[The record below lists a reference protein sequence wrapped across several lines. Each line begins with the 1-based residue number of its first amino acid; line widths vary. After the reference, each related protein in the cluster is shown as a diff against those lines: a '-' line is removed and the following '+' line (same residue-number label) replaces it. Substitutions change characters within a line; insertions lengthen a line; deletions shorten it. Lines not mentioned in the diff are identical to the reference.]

1 MSLINFTL
9 PYLDKNFTLDI
20 CGGLTGENPL
30 SFTDVSAVA
39 IYNMKLSD
47 MRNVFKFQADSFD
60 VNDLSSSDIKY
71 YVFMNAWPNDASL
84 NPAHASMTTGGT
96 PGLILPVDSNILANK
111 NLVKHDFVRFLAKH
125 LFNTPFGVDLF
136 NNEEGLLA
144 DLSAKGRIAKD
155 AIMSALNT
163 VSTTSAA
170 VLAVGQTDGSGNYAT
185 NLQDTNSNI
194 CRELMRQI
202 AARAPAR
209 FNGIFDI
216 SGVQSVPLVD
226 GDTISFRVTIRA
238 HPNQHNLTGVASFD
252 ARVYK
257 IQLNIKASGYANVT
271 PVDVGGT
278 DMLDYVANA

>member
-1 MSLINFTL
+1 
-9 PYLDKNFTLDI
+9 
-20 CGGLTGENPL
+20 
-30 SFTDVSAVA
+30 
-39 IYNMKLSD
+39 
-47 MRNVFKFQADSFD
+47 
-60 VNDLSSSDIKY
+60 
-71 YVFMNAWPNDASL
+71 
-84 NPAHASMTTGGT
+84 
-96 PGLILPVDSNILANK
+96 
-111 NLVKHDFVRFLAKH
+111 
-125 LFNTPFGVDLF
+125 
-136 NNEEGLLA
+136 
-144 DLSAKGRIAKD
+144 
-155 AIMSALNT
+155 
-163 VSTTSAA
+163 
-170 VLAVGQTDGSGNYAT
+170 
-185 NLQDTNSNI
+185 
-194 CRELMRQI
+194 MRQI